1 MITTKTG
8 DGGMTLTRGG
18 MIMDKDSVLIETLGE
33 IDELQAVLLIVDL
46 REIAEDLVKIMGEL
60 GCGVKFEECV
70 LRAKQMEDEIEKA
83 EKELDSQKKFLL
95 FNKEEAIYLNW
106 VRTVA
111 RRVERRIVGLSK
123 MSEVSGDLLKYFNR
137 LSDYLFILTRR
148 EEEKKRSR
156 V

>member
-1 MITTKTG
+1 MLVTKTG
-8 DGGMTLTRGG
+8 DWGKTLTRG
-18 MIMDKDSVLIETLGE
+18 MMMDKDSALIETLGE

-46 REIAEDLVKIMGEL
+46 RDMAEDLVKIMGEL
-60 GCGVKFEECV
+60 GCGVEFEECG
-70 LRAKQMEDEIEKA
+70 LRLKQMEDEIEKA

-95 FNKEEAIYLNW
+95 FSKEEAIYLNW

-123 MSEVSGDLLKYFNR
+123 VSEVNCNLLKYFNR

-148 EEEKKRSR
+148 EEEKK
-156 V
+156 